1 MKSMVKAFSSIL
13 LMFMLTFQV
22 GVSVASTSA
31 EDLVKKTSDDVLNI
45 VKNDKDIQ
53 SGDMSKIYALAEEK
67 ILPNFDFDRVCQM
80 VLGKNWRTATDA
92 QKASFTKEFRSLLLR
107 TYASALT
114 KYRNQEIVYKSSR
127 LSKDKVYSKVETEIL
142 QESGPAVEVG
152 YTLVNDHDQWKV
164 FDIEIANV
172 SLVTNY
178 RNQFGS
184 EIRQNGLDSLIQKL
198 SEKNKS
204 AGL

>member
-1 MKSMVKAFSSIL
+1 MKSMIKVFSSIL
-13 LMFMLTFQV
+13 LMLMLTFQV

-45 VKNDKDIQ
+45 VRNDKDIQ
-53 SGDMSKIYALAEEK
+53 NGDMSKIYALAEDR

-152 YTLVNDHDQWKV
+152 YTLVNDNNQWKV

-178 RNQFGS
+178 RSQFGS

-198 SEKNKS
+198 SDKNKS